1 MRTNLVGLT
10 LCVCALQ
17 LPTSNRAHAQA
28 ADLPQPSPHARVEQ
42 HVGLGDMSIDYSSPA
57 VKGRAIWGTLVP
69 YDKPWRTGANAAT
82 KLTSD
87 HEFTFGGK
95 KLPAG
100 SYALY
105 TVPGKASWSVVL
117 NSGLDAWGNEGYDA
131 KKDVAKVSAKPE
143 ATADN
148 HERMTFSF
156 DDTTDDG
163 TQLTLNWEKV
173 RVRIPIVVDT
183 KSMVKQ
189 NIDKSLAEAW
199 RPHFSAA
206 RYLLDSNGDLDQA
219 LTYVDQSIAI
229 KPTWWNNWVRAQIL
243 HKKGRNPDAIASAE
257 KATQLGKGDRVY
269 EGFFKADVSK
279 ATSDW
284 KK

>member
-10 LCVCALQ
+10 LCLCALQ
-17 LPTSNRAHAQA
+17 LSTSNRAHAQP
-28 ADLPQPSPHARVEQ
+28 ADVPQASPHARVEQ
-42 HVGLGDMSIDYSSPA
+42 HVGLGDFSVDYSSPA
-57 VKGRAIWGTLVP
+57 VKGRTIWGGLVA

-87 HEFTFGGK
+87 REFNFGGK
-95 KLPAG
+95 KIPAG

-105 TVPGKASWSVVL
+105 TIPGKASWSVVL
-117 NSGLDAWGNEGYDA
+117 NSGLEAWGDQGYDT
-131 KKDVAKVSAKPE
+131 KKDIARVSAKPE
-143 ATADN
+143 ALAES

-156 DDTTDDG
+156 DDTTDDA
-163 TQLTLNWEKV
+163 TQLSLAWEKLRV
-173 RVRIPIVVDT
+173 RVPITVDT
-183 KSMVKQ
+183 KGLVKQ
-189 NIDKSLAEAW
+189 NIDKSLADAW

-229 KPTWWNNWVRAQIL
+229 KSNWSNNWVRAQIL
-243 HKKGRNPDAIASAE
+243 HKKGRVPDAVASAE
-257 KATQLGKGDRVY
+257 KAAQLGKGDHAY
-269 EGFFKADVSK
+269 ESFYKADVAK
-279 ATSDW
+279 AASEW